1 MRLSWTSLALAVLL
15 AGNFAAASDDVRTV
29 TFRVDKMTCAACPL
43 TVRKAMNQVDG
54 VKDVKVDFDSKTAIV
69 TYDRNRTTV
78 AEIGGASTNVGFP
91 VNVIAGDDE

>member
-1 MRLSWTSLALAVLL
+1 MRRNRTLPALAVLL

-54 VKDVKVDFDSKTAIV
+54 VKDVKVDFASKTAVV
-69 TYDRNRTTV
+69 TYDRNRTTI

-91 VNVIAGDDE
+91 VDVIAGDDE